1 MVIPRA
7 RLLSLRELT
16 AGQLYLHLRSTHYAA
31 PAERLA
37 PLSTDHH
44 QPGRVTKAATS
55 AYCFQNKA
63 KSLRGR
69 NELPVKSLIIYV
81 HRHAKS
87 SCVWVEIGGRGHF
100 FLRY

>member
-44 QPGRVTKAATS
+44 QPRRVTKAATS

-63 KSLRGR
+63 KSLRRR
-69 NELPVKSLIIYV
+69 NELPLKKLDYICSQT
-81 HRHAKS
+81 RQK
-87 SCVWVEIGGRGHF
+87 
-100 FLRY
+100 